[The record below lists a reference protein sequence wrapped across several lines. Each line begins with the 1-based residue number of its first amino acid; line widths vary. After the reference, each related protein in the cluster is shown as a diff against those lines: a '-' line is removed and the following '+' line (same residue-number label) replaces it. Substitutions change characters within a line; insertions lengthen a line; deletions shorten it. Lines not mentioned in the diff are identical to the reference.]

1 VQTGGGGGGQVAPF
15 SQVAPPVLQLVL
27 SCRSQIISPPQS
39 ALLAQT
45 FGSHILV
52 GFAGGSSVAV
62 LVQSASGA
70 QDLFGGVAGTGT
82 TTQAKPAA
90 QS

>member
-1 VQTGGGGGGQVAPF
+1 VQTGGGGGGHVAPF

-27 SCRSQIISPPQS
+27 SCRSQTISPPQS
-39 ALLAQT
+39 ALLAQN
-45 FGSHILV
+45 FGAHVLM
-52 GFAGGSSVAV
+52 GLAGESSGAV

-70 QDLFGGVAGTGT
+70 QDLFGGVVGTGAT
-82 TTQAKPAA
+82 PQAKPAA